1 MDPIDRPAAIPEP
14 PELSDGQVL
23 LRAWT
28 YYDLPCIEEAIRD
41 QGIPAGTSVP
51 SPFSHEAGLAFIERQ
66 WQLSVSGEGLSLA
79 IAEVA
84 ADTAIGSVCLLQ
96 RQEPGVVGVSYWTVG
111 SRRRQ
116 DLARRGLILLSRWA
130 LSLPAVARLEAL
142 AQPDNAGSVRVLEA
156 AGFRR
161 EGLLRSYLA
170 LTTTRADALLFSMIP
185 ADLGSSTR

>member
-14 PELSDGQVL
+14 PALSDGQVL

-28 YYDLPCIEEAIRD
+28 YYDLPCVEEASRD

-66 WQLSVSGEGLSLA
+66 WHLSVSGEGLSLA
-79 IAEVA
+79 VAEVA
-84 ADTAIGSVCLLQ
+84 GDTAIGSVCLLQ
-96 RQEPGVVGVSYWTVG
+96 RQEPGVVRVSYWMVG
-111 SRRRQ
+111 SRRRR

-142 AQPDNAGSVRVLEA
+142 AEPGDAGSVRVLEA

-161 EGLLRSYLA
+161 EGLLRAYLA
-170 LTTTRADALLFSMIP
+170 LPTARADALLFSMIP